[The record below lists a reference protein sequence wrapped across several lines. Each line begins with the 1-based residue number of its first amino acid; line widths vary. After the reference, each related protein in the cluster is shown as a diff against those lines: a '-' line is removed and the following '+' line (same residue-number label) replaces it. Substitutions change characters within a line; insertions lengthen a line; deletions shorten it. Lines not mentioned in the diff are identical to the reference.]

1 MKYLANNNHWP
12 NNKNRSTK
20 LQQALKQQELGINSI
35 ENQITKTK
43 NDLENANRNI
53 AQLNSNIQALETQ
66 KQQQADKLERLL
78 QTYYLTKRSLTNGQ
92 FFIAVPM
99 KTASASTINIWQ
111 KAARKLSKL

>member
-12 NNKNRSTK
+12 NNKNRSTNYNK
-20 LQQALKQQELGINSI
+20 PLNNKSLASTVSKIRSR
-35 ENQITKTK
+35 NQ